1 MHALK
6 FSPRPPL
13 TCKPSIP
20 WLRMKLGG
28 IVEAMLLERLKQ
40 PHSSKHPAY
49 APGFLS
55 RTPLTCVQ
63 TMMKPFKHI
72 LRLPP
77 TTDFQTSTRCS

>member
-1 MHALK
+1 MPALK
-6 FSPRPPL
+6 SSPRSPL

-40 PHSSKHPAY
+40 PHSSKHSAY
-49 APGFLS
+49 VPVFLS

-63 TMMKPFKHI
+63 TMMRPSKHI
-72 LRLPP
+72 LRLLP
-77 TTDFQTSTRCS
+77 TTDFQMSTRCS